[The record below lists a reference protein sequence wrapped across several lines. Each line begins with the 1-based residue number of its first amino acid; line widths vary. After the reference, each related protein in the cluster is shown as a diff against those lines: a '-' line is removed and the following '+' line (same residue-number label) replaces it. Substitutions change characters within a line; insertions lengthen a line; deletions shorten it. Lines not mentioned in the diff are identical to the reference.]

1 MEPVEQL
8 KKLYQVE
15 RDVLGAFEEAIEK
28 IENPQLK
35 DQLRKFEGQR
45 DYCLR
50 QIAGLLAHEN
60 EDIPSEGFS
69 LEEEIV
75 EGVTAL
81 RASFSDTQALE
92 ALKLVAEIS
101 LHNSGSAMEE
111 LGSFPLLEE
120 KIQDINEAQKTQLD
134 FIKEQL
140 SYGHRY
146 SSGDYVF

>member
-15 RDVLGAFEEAIEK
+15 RDVIGAFEEAIEK
-28 IENPQLK
+28 VENPQLG
-35 DQLRKFEGQR
+35 DHLRKFEGQR
-45 DYCLR
+45 DFCLR
-50 QIAGLLAHEN
+50 QIAGLLAQEN
-60 EDIPSEGFS
+60 EEIPSEGFS

-81 RASFSDTQALE
+81 RASFNDSQALE

-101 LHNSGSAMEE
+101 LHASGRAMEE
-111 LGSFPLLEE
+111 LGSFPNLEE
-120 KIQDINEAQKTQLD
+120 KIQDINEVQKTQLD

-140 SYGHRY
+140 SFGNRA
-146 SSGDYVF
+146 SSGDFVF